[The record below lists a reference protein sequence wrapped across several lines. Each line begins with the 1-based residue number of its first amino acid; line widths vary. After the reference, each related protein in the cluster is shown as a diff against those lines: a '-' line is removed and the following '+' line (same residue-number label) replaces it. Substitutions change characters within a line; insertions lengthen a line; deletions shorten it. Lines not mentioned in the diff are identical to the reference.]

1 MNIDKRWFLPL
12 AVAAIAAAGAA
23 VAWEPRRGFRRTAHD
38 PEHTP
43 DLRSW
48 ENEGG
53 NLAPVPLTAAL
64 AGTRGLCVDAI
75 SSVERGV

>member
-1 MNIDKRWFLPL
+1 MNIDRRWLLPL
-12 AVAAIAAAGAA
+12 AVAAIAATGAA
-23 VAWEPRRGFRRTAHD
+23 VAWKPRRGLRRTAD
-38 PEHTP
+38 DLEHTP

-64 AGTRGLCVDAI
+64 SGARDLRDDAI
-75 SSVERGV
+75 SSVEREV